1 MLQCSFMYIIPIY
14 NHTCDILVMDAD
26 PEIARIM
33 AKKMRDRMFNTTR
46 TIMDATDNT
55 LDKIL
60 DTNSLVLLDFW
71 AEWCGPC
78 RALHPVFQTV
88 AGEYSTIQ
96 FARLNIDQNPIM
108 PAKYAVQ
115 AIPTLILFHKGR
127 PIHRM
132 TGMVGASGIRDV
144 CKKFDQYA

>member
-1 MLQCSFMYIIPIY
+1 MCHVY
-14 NHTCDILVMDAD
+14 VMDAD

-46 TIMDATDNT
+46 TIMDATDST

-88 AGEYSTIQ
+88 AG
-96 FARLNIDQNPIM
+96 
-108 PAKYAVQ
+108 
-115 AIPTLILFHKGR
+115 
-127 PIHRM
+127 
-132 TGMVGASGIRDV
+132 
-144 CKKFDQYA
+144 